1 MPLTASERSAL
12 KWLIA
17 VIVLGSGAKL
27 YGQWRN
33 RDSVS
38 PESALALSAQLL
50 AVDSVQKAAR
60 GGRGKGRTVRARR
73 SETEDSERRAG
84 RSPKHPETRAGTTD
98 SRMESPRPTLALVD
112 LDLAD
117 AASMERLP
125 RIGPALAARIVADRA
140 ERGPF
145 GSLRGLERV
154 RGIGPKLAQLLAA
167 HVTFSGTPRPSPEQH

>member
-1 MPLTASERSAL
+1 MPLTSSERSAL

-27 YGQWRN
+27 LGQWRN
-33 RDSVS
+33 RDAVS
-38 PESALALSAQLL
+38 PDSALALSAQLL

-60 GGRGKGRTVRARR
+60 GGRGQAKTARVRR

-84 RSPKHPETRAGTTD
+84 RSLKHPETRAGTTD
-98 SRMESPRPTLALVD
+98 SPRPTLAPLD
-112 LDLAD
+112 LDVAD

-145 GSLRGLERV
+145 GSLHGLERV
-154 RGIGPKLAQLLAA
+154 RGIGPKLAQLLTV